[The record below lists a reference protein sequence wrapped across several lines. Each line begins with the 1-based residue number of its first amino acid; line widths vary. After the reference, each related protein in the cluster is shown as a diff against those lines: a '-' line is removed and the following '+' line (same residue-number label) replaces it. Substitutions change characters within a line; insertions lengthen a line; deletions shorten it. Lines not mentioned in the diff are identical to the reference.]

1 MEKISLGTTDVRI
14 TPLGVGAWSWGD
26 RLFWNFGKGYDAN
39 DVRAAFET
47 CLGAGIGFFDTAEAY
62 GFGASEKLLGQ
73 SVRATKSDVIVATKF
88 FPYPWRWRKVSLVH
102 ALRASLNR
110 LGLVRVDLYQLH
122 QPLPP
127 VVIETWMDALAD
139 AVELRLTRAV
149 GVSNCNAVQ
158 TRRAHAALAERG
170 VPLASNQVKY
180 SLLDRHIERDGTMQ
194 TCRELGVTIIAY
206 SPMEMGL
213 LTGKYTPA
221 NLPPGVRGARYR
233 HEYIARAQPV
243 VGLLREIGQARGGKS
258 PAQVAINWTMR
269 KGTVPIPGAKTA
281 RQAQENVG
289 ALGWQ
294 LSEGEMAA
302 LDAASESAER

>member
-110 LGLVRVDLYQLH
+110 LSLVRVDLYQLH

-149 GVSNCNAVQ
+149 GVSNCSAVQ
-158 TRRAHAALAERG
+158 TRRGHAALAERG
-170 VPLASNQVKY
+170 FRWHRIKSCIVCST
-180 SLLDRHIERDGTMQ
+180 GT
-194 TCRELGVTIIAY
+194 LSA
-206 SPMEMGL
+206 MEQC
-213 LTGKYTPA
+213 KP
-221 NLPPGVRGARYR
+221 
-233 HEYIARAQPV
+233 
-243 VGLLREIGQARGGKS
+243 
-258 PAQVAINWTMR
+258 
-269 KGTVPIPGAKTA
+269 
-281 RQAQENVG
+281 
-289 ALGWQ
+289 
-294 LSEGEMAA
+294 
-302 LDAASESAER
+302 AAS

>member
-1 MEKISLGTTDVRI
+1 
-14 TPLGVGAWSWGD
+14 
-26 RLFWNFGKGYDAN
+26 
-39 DVRAAFET
+39 
-47 CLGAGIGFFDTAEAY
+47 
-62 GFGASEKLLGQ
+62 
-73 SVRATKSDVIVATKF
+73 
-88 FPYPWRWRKVSLVH
+88 
-102 ALRASLNR
+102 
-110 LGLVRVDLYQLH
+110 
-122 QPLPP
+122 
-127 VVIETWMDALAD
+127 
-139 AVELRLTRAV
+139 
-149 GVSNCNAVQ
+149 
-158 TRRAHAALAERG
+158 
-170 VPLASNQVKY
+170 
-180 SLLDRHIERDGTMQ
+180 MQ

-302 LDAASESAER
+302 LDAASESAQR